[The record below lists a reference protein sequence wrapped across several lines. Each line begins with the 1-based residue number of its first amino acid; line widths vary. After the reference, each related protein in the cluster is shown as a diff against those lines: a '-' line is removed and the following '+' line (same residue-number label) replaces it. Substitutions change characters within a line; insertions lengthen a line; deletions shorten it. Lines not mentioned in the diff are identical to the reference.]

1 MIPQLMHPLMVSG
14 ILLVSGYLV
23 ARFATYV
30 GLPRVTGYLA
40 AGILLSPSVSGL
52 ISVAGLENLSI
63 ISDMALSVIAFSIG
77 GSLQYSRIKRL
88 GRSILTI
95 TLFQG
100 IFASLMV
107 IAALLLLNQIAPI
120 PGASGGTIFIGVL
133 MVLGAISA
141 ATAPAATLAV
151 VHEERAEGPV
161 TTTLLGVVALD
172 DALTIILFSVS
183 SAIFLA
189 LNGGGADLTPI
200 YSASRDIGEGLL
212 LGFVGGLLLARLLA
226 RQSTAQINLV
236 ILMGAILFIA
246 GLSELVECSPLLS
259 NMTMGFTVINRMK
272 HGDEVFSQL
281 DLVEESIFCL
291 FFSLAGAHFDLLS
304 LQTASLLGLAL
315 FIGRAA
321 GKMSGAGVGGAVS
334 GAESGVRKYLGITL
348 LPQAGVSI
356 GLIFQARTLFGEE
369 LYTLMLNGVLA
380 SIIINAIISPPMIK
394 FALRRSGES
403 RRSGNE
409 D

>member
-1 MIPQLMHPLMVSG
+1 MSADQLHP
-14 ILLVSGYLV
+14 LLVSGMLLISGYMVSWL
-23 ARFATYV
+23 ATYV
-30 GLPRVTGYLA
+30 GLPRVSGYLA

-52 ISVAGLENLSI
+52 ISTPALENLSI
-63 ISDMALSVIAFSIG
+63 ISDMALAVIAFSIG

-88 GRSILTI
+88 GKAILTI
-95 TLFQG
+95 TLLQG
-100 IFASLMV
+100 MLATTIVILALFSLN
-107 IAALLLLNQIAPI
+107 LFSPI
-120 PGASGGTIFIGVL
+120 PGASSGTLLIGVL

-151 VHEERAEGPV
+151 VHEERASGPI

-172 DALTIILFSVS
+172 DALTIILFSIA
-183 SAIFLA
+183 SATFLA
-189 LNGGGADLTPI
+189 LAGGGADFAPV
-200 YSASRDIGEGLL
+200 YGAAKDVGEGVLMGL
-212 LGFVGGLLLARLLA
+212 ACGFVLAKLLE

-236 ILMGAILFIA
+236 IMMGAILFVA

-291 FFSLAGAHFDLLS
+291 FFSLAGAHFDLVS
-304 LQTASLLGLAL
+304 LKSASFLGLAL
-315 FIGRAA
+315 FLGRAA
-321 GKMSGAGVGGAVS
+321 GKISGAGLGGAVS
-334 GAESGVRKYLGITL
+334 GAESGVRRYLGITL

-356 GLIFQARTLFGEE
+356 GLIFQARALFGEE

-380 SIIINAIISPPMIK
+380 SIIINAVISPPLIK

-403 RRSGNE
+403 KRTSHE
-409 D
+409 S